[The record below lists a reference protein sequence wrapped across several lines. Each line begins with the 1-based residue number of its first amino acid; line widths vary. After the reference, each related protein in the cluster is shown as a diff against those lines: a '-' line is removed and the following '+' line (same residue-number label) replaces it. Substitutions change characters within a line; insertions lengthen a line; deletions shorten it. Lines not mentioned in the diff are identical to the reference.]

1 MKIEVWSD
9 YVCPFCYIG
18 KKQLEDAIRAKN
30 LEDDVEVVFK
40 SYMLDP
46 TTPTDSEV
54 AVVDSLSRKYQV
66 TPDKAQGMID
76 GIVARAN
83 EVGLAYDFSE
93 LKEENTLKAHRLV
106 KFAETKGKANEL
118 NELLLNRHFV
128 GGQRIGQDEVLVTLA
143 KEVGLDEVEVKALL
157 ASNDFADAVQ
167 ADIAESRELGVQ
179 GVPFFVINRKYGIS
193 GAQPKE
199 VFEQALQ
206 QVAEEE
212 GIKPGLKMQG
222 NSSAGVC
229 TDDGCNV

>member
-106 KFAETKGKANEL
+106 KFAETKGKSNEL

-229 TDDGCNV
+229 TDDGCNL

>member
-143 KEVGLDEVEVKALL
+143 KEVGLDEAEVKALL

-229 TDDGCNV
+229 TDDGCNL

>member
-1 MKIEVWSD
+1 
-9 YVCPFCYIG
+9 
-18 KKQLEDAIRAKN
+18 
-30 LEDDVEVVFK
+30 
-40 SYMLDP
+40 MLDP

-229 TDDGCNV
+229 TDDGCNL

>member
-128 GGQRIGQDEVLVTLA
+128 GGD
-143 KEVGLDEVEVKALL
+143 
-157 ASNDFADAVQ
+157 
-167 ADIAESRELGVQ
+167 
-179 GVPFFVINRKYGIS
+179 RKS
-193 GAQPKE
+193 TR
-199 VFEQALQ
+199 L
-206 QVAEEE
+206 
-212 GIKPGLKMQG
+212 
-222 NSSAGVC
+222 NSSH
-229 TDDGCNV
+229 

>member
-229 TDDGCNV
+229 TDDGCNL